1 MLISMR
7 ILFCLFFLFSCS
19 SKNKAPTN
27 NREEDLVSLQSAIM
41 HAQASYI
48 KGCVDAMKDLKVPL
62 AFHGCRDKSIIHRQ
76 ELETFLLQDYTIPKQ
91 E

>member
-7 ILFCLFFLFSCS
+7 ILIIALFLVSCAS
-19 SKNKAPTN
+19 QNNPPTN
-27 NREEDLVSLQSAIM
+27 NREEDLVSLQAAIM
-41 HAQASYI
+41 HAQASYM

-76 ELETFLLQDYTIPKQ
+76 ELETFLLQDYTIPK
-91 E
+91 EE